1 MEENKAILAELFQRI
16 KKAAS
21 TTPYRG
27 ILGENAIAVFSVHE
41 EVNSIR
47 YSYMAETAMGTLVFD
62 SAANID
68 TEPNYLFVGGVSVV
82 NPTYKNAEVLFKAIA
97 DEFHPTGVNYDVTF
111 VETPEGQERIV
122 STTLLLEYDAD
133 NPNWHVT
140 GVTNS

>member
-21 TTPYRG
+21 TTPYNDV
-27 ILGENAIAVFSVHE
+27 LGENAIAEYNVHE

-47 YSYMAETAMGTLVFD
+47 YSYIAETAMGSLVFD

-68 TEPNYLFVGGVSVV
+68 TEPHYLFVGGVSVV
-82 NPTYKNAEVLFKAIA
+82 NPTDRSSEVLFKAIT
-97 DEFHPTGVNYDVTF
+97 DEFHPAGVDHKVDF
-111 VETPEGQERIV
+111 VETSEDPECIA
-122 STTLLLEYDAD
+122 STTLLLEYDAE

-140 GVTNS
+140 SHY